1 MKAVVLAGGVGS
13 RLAPYTTV
21 LPKPLMPIGDR
32 PILEVVVSQL
42 RRAGFDDLTFAVGHL
57 AGLLQAYFGDGSAF
71 GVKVRYSFEQA
82 PLGTAGPLAMIDG
95 LTEPFLLM
103 NGDLLTTLPF
113 REFFDA
119 HVASGATLSV
129 ALHERKVKIDLGV
142 IHTDGDGRITGYD
155 EKPTHTYRA
164 SMGIYAFHPRVLG
177 HVEKGAR
184 LDFPDLVLRLLA
196 AGEEVRAWPYAGYWM
211 DIGRRED
218 YEQAQIDFDRLR
230 PQLLGEAPSES
241 RP

>member
-32 PILEVVVSQL
+32 PILEVVISQL
-42 RRAGFDDLTFAVGHL
+42 RCAGFDDLTIAVGHL
-57 AGLLQAYFGDGSAF
+57 AGLLQAYFGDGSNF
-71 GVKVRYSFEQA
+71 GVKVRYSLEES
-82 PLGTAGPLAMIDG
+82 PLGTAGPLAQIEG

-103 NGDLLTTLPF
+103 NGDLLTTLPY

-119 HVASGATLSV
+119 HVASGATLTV

-155 EKPTHTYRA
+155 EKPTHTYQA

-177 HVEKGAR
+177 YVQKGVR

-196 AGEEVRAWPYAGYWM
+196 AGEAVRAWPYAGYWM

-218 YEQAQIDFDRLR
+218 YEQAQLDFDRLR
-230 PQLLGEAPSES
+230 PQLLPEA
-241 RP
+241 